1 MDKKQLK
8 KVTTQIYEEY
18 GFVKKGKYY
27 YLDLEDVLI
36 CSGFFSIYSVTLLI
50 YNFSVKA
57 IHSNDDRKPNNMFD
71 GYDSGQNDIFF
82 DENAEGIFKSEIR
95 FEDWTEEYYTN
106 KLRELLHY
114 YFDPYKK
121 DAFGHIKRACQEIGY
136 IHKDELVLVNTKARE
151 YIGIE

>member
-57 IHSNDDRKPNNMFD
+57 IHSNDERKPNNMFD

-82 DENAEGIFKSEIR
+82 DENAEGISKSEIR

-121 DAFGHIKRACQEIGY
+121 DAFAHIKRACQEIGY
-136 IHKDELVLVNTKARE
+136 IHKDEVVLVNAKARE